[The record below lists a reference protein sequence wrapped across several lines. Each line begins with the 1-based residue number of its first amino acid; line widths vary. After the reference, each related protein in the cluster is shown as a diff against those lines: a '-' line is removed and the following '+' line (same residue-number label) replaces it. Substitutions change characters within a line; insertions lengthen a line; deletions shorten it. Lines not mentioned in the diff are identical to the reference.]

1 MIAPIRTI
9 IVDDEPLARRGIG
22 TRLGL
27 AGGFVVIQECTG
39 GREAIAAI
47 RDLAPDLV
55 FLDVQMPEVDGF
67 AVVRAIGA
75 DRMPTVVFV
84 TAHDQ
89 HALAAFDAQALD
101 YLLKPIDDDRFT
113 RMVARI
119 RGRVP
124 GRGAR
129 ILIRDRGRVTF
140 LDPAELDWI
149 EAKGDYA
156 RLHAG
161 RRTYLLRETMAAFE
175 RSLDPAQFA
184 RIHRSTIV
192 ALAKVTGLRATAPRE
207 WEVQLRDGTRL
218 KLSRSHREVFEQRL
232 GANR

>member
-1 MIAPIRTI
+1 MTAPIRTV

-22 TRLGL
+22 TRLRL
-27 AGGFVVIQECTG
+27 AGGFVVIQECAG

-47 RDLAPDLV
+47 RNLTPDLV

-67 AVVRAIGA
+67 SVVAEIGA
-75 DRMPTVVFV
+75 ERMPTVVFV

-101 YLLKPIDDDRFT
+101 YLLKPIDDDRFA
-113 RMVARI
+113 RMVARV
-119 RGRVP
+119 RGRVA

-140 LDPAELDWI
+140 LDSAELDWI

-156 RLHAG
+156 RLHAAG
-161 RRTYLLRETMAAFE
+161 RTYLLRETMTAFE

-192 ALAKVTGLRATAPRE
+192 ALAKVTGLRTTAPRQ

-218 KLSRSHREVFEQRL
+218 KLSRSHREGFERRL
-232 GANR
+232 QANR